1 MNGPPPEKF
10 RDPALADFGVDAA
23 GAGRRLERLGGLL
36 VDRPLPQ
43 CQARRAMPHRWRDAA
58 AVFTGTGTAGVGEGR
73 WQLTEPPPEPWLVS
87 VPVGA
92 VTLNLEV
99 KPAASGQIGV
109 FLEQVEQW
117 QWLARHTPANSS
129 MLSLF
134 AHSGAATLA
143 LATAGAEVVH
153 IDASKPS
160 IELARRNATASGL
173 AAAPIRWIWE
183 DAATFVKRQLKRG
196 ASFAG
201 AVLDPPSWG
210 HGPKGQAFAIDRNLV
225 PLLAEVSELI
235 GRHQDG
241 PRGPLLLT
249 CHSPGWHPR
258 RLHDTLETACRDA
271 GFPDGTFESGPLT
284 CTDDSGRT
292 LELGSFARWAPTR

>member
-43 CQARRAMPHRWRDAA
+43 CQARRALPTMWPEAQAIYRGDSN
-58 AVFTGTGTAGVGEGR
+58 AGMGGHWEFARPV
-73 WQLTEPPPEPWLVS
+73 PEPWTVS
-87 VPVGA
+87 IPLGPA
-92 VTLNLEV
+92 TLALEV
-99 KPAASGQIGV
+99 RPANSGQLGV
-109 FLEQVEQW
+109 FLEQADQW
-117 QWLARHTPANSS
+117 RWLTRHTPPGSS

-134 AHSGAATLA
+134 AHSGAASLA
-143 LATAGAEVVH
+143 LAAAGAEVVH
-153 IDASKPS
+153 VDAAKQSVA
-160 IELARRNATASGL
+160 LARRNAAASGL
-173 AAAPIRWIWE
+173 ADAAVRWICE
-183 DAATFVKRQLKRG
+183 DAHTFVKRQLNRG
-196 ASFAG
+196 TSFAG

-210 HGPKGQAFAIDRNLV
+210 HGPKGQAFAIDRHLV
-225 PLLAEVSELI
+225 PLLADVAKLMA
-235 GRHQDG
+235 RHHDG

-258 RLHDTLETACRDA
+258 RLHDTLETACCDA

-292 LELGSFARWAPTR
+292 LELGSFARWAPNR